1 MKLLRKTNS
10 WLFKIQQLSNQINFY
25 QFVHKN
31 YNQNVIY
38 SNNNWQGM
46 IEVWDGNNI
55 GKANAI

>member
-10 WLFKIQQLSNQINFY
+10 WLFKIQQLSNQINFC

-38 SNNNWQGM
+38 LNKNLQGM